1 MSIYK
6 IHQFPW
12 NHQFFWSNQANFIPA
27 CKKLHD
33 PTGITLQC
41 CGTISTF
48 HIVEVS
54 LLHLKRKMKSFIWGF
69 LTIFSAT
76 SFEKHLIYSKK
87 TNGQA
92 FKIADVQKSTGEF
105 SHVVYLKEF
114 FSKQTLEI
122 RDNPSANFHDFWPLT
137 PYHHH
142 SRKMLMK
149 RIFDPYVLWP
159 FNHRHMGTPFP
170 H

>member
-1 MSIYK
+1 M
-6 IHQFPW
+6 
-12 NHQFFWSNQANFIPA
+12 
-27 CKKLHD
+27 
-33 PTGITLQC
+33 QC

-122 RDNPSANFHDFWPLT
+122 RDNPSANFHDF
-137 PYHHH
+137 
-142 SRKMLMK
+142 
-149 RIFDPYVLWP
+149 
-159 FNHRHMGTPFP
+159 
-170 H
+170 